1 LNTIKR
7 IIKAI
12 YRFLG
17 IGTRADFY
25 TLRAELE
32 ELKLT
37 LNIIQK
43 YLAEPKGGSIPDE
56 AVTKKRRYEEH
67 WDHYSKWWDNSYS
80 KKLPFL
86 GDEWNTRE
94 FDRQIFQEFCK
105 PYITKESEVMEIG
118 CGGGKFSVMIAPF
131 CKKLICSDISQQM
144 LNRTSQR
151 LSNFT
156 NVQYLKL
163 DGEDFKGVEDE
174 SLDFVFSYDVF
185 VHLDVED
192 IFCYLRDMKRILKK
206 GGRAAIHFANIL
218 SEEGWKKF
226 VSEVEYSRQE
236 PKPLGRFCYLT
247 PEYANHMITKLG
259 FRIIQNKDIGRDFM
273 VVFSK

>member
-1 LNTIKR
+1 MERIKR
-7 IIKAI
+7 IIRAI
-12 YRFLG
+12 YGFLG
-17 IGTRADFY
+17 IGTKADFY
-25 TLRAELE
+25 ALKAELE
-32 ELKLT
+32 KLKLI
-37 LNIIQK
+37 LARIQRNS
-43 YLAEPKGGSIPDE
+43 P
-56 AVTKKRRYEEH
+56 TKRRYEEH
-67 WDHYSKWWDNSYS
+67 WDDYSKWWDSSPYS
-80 KKLPFL
+80 KEFTFL
-86 GDEWNTRE
+86 GDEWATRE
-94 FDRQIFQEFCK
+94 FDQWIFQEFFK
-105 PYITKESEVMEIG
+105 PYIINESKVMEIG

-131 CKKLICSDISQQM
+131 CKKLICADISQEM

-156 NVQYLKL
+156 NVEYLKL
-163 DGEDFKGVEDE
+163 DGKDFKGVKSE

-192 IFCYLRDMKRILKK
+192 IFCYLRDIKRMLKK

-218 SEEGWKKF
+218 TEEGWRQF

-259 FRIIQNKDIGRDFM
+259 FTIIENRDTGRDFI
-273 VVFSK
+273 VVFSKQN